1 MAKHP
6 VIIEVLPARARFLEY
21 KSSIA
26 GKGFFESATMIA
38 GGDHITPGEVIQF
51 LKDNFPECPA
61 VYLSTPW
68 GGEFSREFVLPFLEK
83 KKIKDVI
90 PFELEGQL
98 PYDPAEYVYD
108 TMQWPNI
115 EEKQTHVVAI
125 GALRKT
131 IVPWLTE
138 LRDAGIVVRGVY
150 SLLDSQMQVILACG
164 EKDGLFLHLSRER
177 LTLLVLSGGRP
188 RIFRSLPFGYTEL
201 LQRLSTQWKM
211 SKQETEA
218 LVHRLPDINEADA
231 DFLKKNFD
239 LSKSNITILEK
250 ETEAFRK
257 KLATELNLSLT
268 SISLP
273 LQDLENQFYL
283 VQDNDS
289 DYLRGLLNSSMPDL
303 NAKTLVMEQTI
314 FKGLHPGY
322 LICAGGGL
330 SQTSSRGIKLLQG
343 DLKKLTA
350 ERQQRFNLTPLI
362 IVGAAIIGFALSFF
376 LDYKVRDHDFQ
387 VSRQM
392 QEKVFQQFF
401 GVKPD
406 VNRKPSA
413 QALEILKKEKKKTE
427 IFRKFF
433 NVPRLSTLLVTV
445 NNALASETTFE
456 MDSIN
461 WDTRVL
467 EIQASTESF
476 TDLSRIKDLL
486 KNTKIFS
493 EVISSREKAMPGSGG
508 KNRIKFALD
517 LKPVIEDK

>member
-1 MAKHP
+1 
-6 VIIEVLPARARFLEY
+6 
-21 KSSIA
+21 
-26 GKGFFESATMIA
+26 
-38 GGDHITPGEVIQF
+38 
-51 LKDNFPECPA
+51 
-61 VYLSTPW
+61 
-68 GGEFSREFVLPFLEK
+68 
-83 KKIKDVI
+83 
-90 PFELEGQL
+90 
-98 PYDPAEYVYD
+98 
-108 TMQWPNI
+108 
-115 EEKQTHVVAI
+115 
-125 GALRKT
+125 
-131 IVPWLTE
+131 
-138 LRDAGIVVRGVY
+138 
-150 SLLDSQMQVILACG
+150 
-164 EKDGLFLHLSRER
+164 
-177 LTLLVLSGGRP
+177 
-188 RIFRSLPFGYTEL
+188 
-201 LQRLSTQWKM
+201 
-211 SKQETEA
+211 
-218 LVHRLPDINEADA
+218 
-231 DFLKKNFD
+231 
-239 LSKSNITILEK
+239 
-250 ETEAFRK
+250 AFRK